1 MDREQDF
8 ELRIPLH
15 KNAAQIWFRV
25 VRGAGQRPQHRDWRI
40 TRQQGAATR
49 AKPGSRNNREQA
61 IRQRARKERQQ
72 ADYHENN

>member
-8 ELRIPLH
+8 ELRITLH
-15 KNAAQIWFRV
+15 KNAAQIRFRV
-25 VRGAGQRPQHRDWRI
+25 VRGAGQRPQHRDRRI
-40 TRQQGAATR
+40 TRQQGGATH

-61 IRQRARKERQQ
+61 IRQRARKEHQQ